1 MAAEL
6 SRFSVGKITVVTR
19 KTCRHT
25 VMSTA
30 KGTETKIRI
39 VTHEEFDREPAR
51 YQNNF
56 NNDAPNSMK
65 HRSDYLGIT
74 MKVEYF

>member
-1 MAAEL
+1 
-6 SRFSVGKITVVTR
+6 
-19 KTCRHT
+19 
-25 VMSTA
+25 MSTA